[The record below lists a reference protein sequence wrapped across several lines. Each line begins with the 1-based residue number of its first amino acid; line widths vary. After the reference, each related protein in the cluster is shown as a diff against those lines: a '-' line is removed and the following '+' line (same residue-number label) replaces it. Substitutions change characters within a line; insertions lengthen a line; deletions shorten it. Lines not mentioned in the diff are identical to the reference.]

1 MPGSPSMRS
10 TAPECRRPR
19 RSRSPISLISAS
31 RPRTA
36 LTPSAYRQTEVFGR
50 HSIRLAGLLFNR
62 RVSGRQDGEPA
73 VTEPPAMIEPEVEIH
88 RCIDKREM
96 TEGLREVSQLLSG
109 AANLLGVES
118 DMVRVGVHLRERQ
131 GRFLQPPGAG
141 ERVHVPE
148 RVQREGAL

>member
-1 MPGSPSMRS
+1 MPCSPSIRS

-36 LTPSAYRQTEVFGR
+36 LTPSAYRRTEVFGR
-50 HSIRLAGLLFNR
+50 HSIRFAGLLFNR
-62 RVSGRQDGEPA
+62 RVSARQVVGEPA
-73 VTEPPAMIEPEVEIH
+73 VIVPPAMVEPEVEIH

-109 AANLLGVES
+109 AANLLGVEP

-131 GRFLQPPGAG
+131 
-141 ERVHVPE
+141 
-148 RVQREGAL
+148 